1 MVTVRQSKVS
11 QSSGESIHKDKKL
24 SSSDSERSSKSISKP
39 RRESG
44 YKSDRS
50 QEDETFEYPRD
61 TFLEDLQDDV

>member
-1 MVTVRQSKVS
+1 MTVKQSKVRKYS
-11 QSSGESIHKDKKL
+11 RESIHKDKEL
-24 SSSDSERSSKSISKP
+24 SSSDSESILKP

>member
-1 MVTVRQSKVS
+1 MTLRQSIARK
-11 QSSGESIHKDKKL
+11 SSRESIHKDKEL

-61 TFLEDLQDDV
+61 TFLKDLQDDV

>member
-1 MVTVRQSKVS
+1 MVTIRQSEVRNS
-11 QSSGESIHKDKKL
+11 ERESYQYDKEL
-24 SSSDSERSSKSISKP
+24 SSSESERSSKSKPKP

-61 TFLEDLQDDV
+61 TFLEELQDDM